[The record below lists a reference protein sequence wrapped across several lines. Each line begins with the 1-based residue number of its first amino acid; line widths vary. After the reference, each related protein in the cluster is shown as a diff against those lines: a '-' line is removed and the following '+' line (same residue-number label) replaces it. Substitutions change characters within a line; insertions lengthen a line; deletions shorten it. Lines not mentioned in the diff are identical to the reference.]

1 MMIDD
6 FRGEADDSEFFE
18 EEKKDQYSMKGSPVG
33 HERYF
38 LGMTPAQ
45 RFVIAV
51 MLLMMA
57 CILSAF
63 CLLVT
68 EKIIPPV
75 IY

>member
-1 MMIDD
+1 MLDEFRNQTDESSFDETGQIDASAVA
-6 FRGEADDSEFFE
+6 R
-18 EEKKDQYSMKGSPVG
+18 Q
-33 HERYF
+33 RQYF

-45 RFVIAV
+45 RFVIAI

-68 EKIIPPV
+68 EKIYPTFL
-75 IY
+75 Y